1 LDALFHEAA
10 QYRAVLGRSTLEI
23 GKTMSRKARSLV
35 MPAARVLLLAA
46 VALGAPTGRLL
57 AEEPADTSRS
67 QTVIVPAAGA
77 EASREG
83 TVNLQG
89 FVQPLDSR
97 SLAPMHLTTSIVSPG
112 GLEAGTLS
120 APSAAA
126 AAGAGGAAS
135 KPRGDAG
142 LIGGFAGYRFGEDK
156 NPAAGYGINVQIASD
171 PLATTDNVRLQ
182 PGLDYRTFLSP
193 SWQLSSRLFSTYS
206 LDTPAGVT
214 GGRAGL
220 SSSED
225 ASGFRDIGL
234 SFGLGYAPSE
244 SWSVQTQAAYAR
256 QLRAL
261 ESESLDGE
269 PGTYQFFG
277 GVIVNYKF

>member
-1 LDALFHEAA
+1 
-10 QYRAVLGRSTLEI
+10 
-23 GKTMSRKARSLV
+23 MSRKTHGLI
-35 MPAARVLLLAA
+35 MPTTGVLLLAA
-46 VALGAPTGRLL
+46 IALGGQARPLL
-57 AEEPADTSRS
+57 AGEPADTSRS
-67 QTVIVPAAGA
+67 QTVTVPAAAADTPRG
-77 EASREG
+77 G

-120 APSAAA
+120 APSAAT
-126 AAGAGGAAS
+126 AAGGGGAALTRSPPVDMSS
-135 KPRGDAG
+135 KPRSEPG
-142 LIGGFAGYRFGEDK
+142 LIGGFAGYRFGEDR
-156 NPAAGYGINVQIASD
+156 NPAAGYGINVQVASD
-171 PLATTDNVRLQ
+171 PLAATDNVRLQ

-220 SSSED
+220 TSGED

-244 SWSVQTQAAYAR
+244 SWTVQTQAAYAR

-261 ESESLDGE
+261 DAESLDGE